1 MCWNKDISL
10 NTFLFA
16 CFALVFIYITNTY
29 TRYKTPTFD
38 NPLVYLLV
46 FFVSSMQLLEYFIWK
61 NLNNKPMN
69 TFLSKLGLLLI
80 FLQIFSIILLIDNE
94 KYKYVLLFCFLLFS
108 FTSYVYKSLYS
119 PFVFKTIISKNG
131 HLSWEWLRFDG
142 IEKIILLVGLLF
154 YLISALLIKSVSLS
168 NVYIGGLFFLLSY
181 LFLKKDNTYG
191 SMWCWL
197 INLLLLKSLIDILII
212 QPFYEYNGLC

>member
-16 CFALVFIYITNTY
+16 CFALLFIYITNTY

-46 FFVSSMQLLEYFIWK
+46 FLVSSMQLLEYFIWK
-61 NLNNKPMN
+61 NLNNKSMN

-80 FLQIFSIILLIDNE
+80 FLQIFSIILFVDNE
-94 KYKYVLLFCFLLFS
+94 TYKYFILFCFLLFS
-108 FTSYVYKSLYS
+108 FIVYLYKTIHS
-119 PFVFKTIISKNG
+119 PFVFKTIVSKNG

-142 IEKIILLVGLLF
+142 IEKIILLIILLF
-154 YLISALLIKSVSLS
+154 YFIPALLIKNMTLS

-181 LFLKKDNTYG
+181 LFLKNDNTYG

-197 INLLLLKSLIDILII
+197 INLFLLRIIIDILII